1 MRLLIINGPNL
12 NMLNERNQQIY
23 GDVSY
28 PSLIKSLKNYAK
40 SKGIKI
46 SVFQS
51 NHEGKII
58 DEIQKNR
65 KNYDGYIINPGAL
78 THYSYATR
86 DAVEILKKDVVE
98 IHISD
103 ITKREPFRNVDVLDG
118 LCAQK
123 IVGEGINGYFKAI
136 DYFIK
141 GSDKNEC

>member
-1 MRLLIINGPNL
+1 
-12 NMLNERNQQIY
+12 MLKERNKEIY

-28 PSLIKSLKNYAK
+28 PSLVKSLKNYAK

-46 SVFQS
+46 SIFQS

-58 DEIQKNR
+58 DEIQKN
-65 KNYDGYIINPGAL
+65 KEKYDGYIINPGAL
-78 THYSYATR
+78 THYSYAIR

-103 ITKREPFRNVDVLDG
+103 ITKRESFRNIDVLDG
-118 LCAQK
+118 LCAKK
-123 IVGEGINGYFKAI
+123 IAGEGISGYFKAI